1 MQVGQDVARPA
12 QCGVPL
18 ELDPAFVAGVRDRL
32 TAFPRR
38 FACAGNLRHAAV
50 AITLVPAPSGH
61 PCFLLTLRAASLRAH
76 AGQFALPGGRVD
88 AGETAPDA
96 ARRELEEEL
105 GLALGPSAVLGLL
118 DDYVTRSGYRITPV
132 VLASDGDAPLRA
144 NPAEV
149 AQVHTVAVSE
159 LDRPGVPQLVSIP
172 ESERP
177 VVRLP
182 LLGTSVYAPT
192 AAVLYQ
198 FREVTLH
205 GRSTRVDRLEQ
216 PVFAWR

>member
-1 MQVGQDVARPA
+1 MRGRREAEGD
-12 QCGVPL
+12 PL
-18 ELDPAFVAGVRDRL
+18 GIDPAFLAAFRDRL
-32 TAFPRR
+32 SGFPHRS
-38 FACAGNLRHAAV
+38 AVTEGLRHAAV
-50 AITLVPAPSGH
+50 AVTLVPGRSGH
-61 PCFLLTLRAASLRAH
+61 PCFLLTLRTATLRAH

-96 ARRELEEEL
+96 ARRELAEEL

-132 VLASDGDAPLRA
+132 VLAGDGRESLRP

-159 LDRPGVPQLVSIP
+159 LDRPGVPELVTIP

-182 LLGTSVYAPT
+182 LLGACVYAPT

-198 FREVTLH
+198 FREVALH
-205 GRSTRVDRLEQ
+205 ARPTRVAHLEQ

>member
-1 MQVGQDVARPA
+1 MLPQPAR
-12 QCGVPL
+12 CGATL
-18 ELDPAFVAGVRDRL
+18 DLDPAFLADVRDRL

-38 FACAGNLRHAAV
+38 SASAGRLRHAAV
-50 AITLVPAPSGH
+50 AIALVPSSSGRA
-61 PCFLLTLRAASLRAH
+61 CFLLTLRAAGMRAH

-96 ARRELEEEL
+96 ARRELAEEL
-105 GLALGPSAVLGLL
+105 GLTLGPSAVLGLL

-132 VLASDGDAPLRA
+132 VLVGDGQAPLRP

-159 LDRPGVPQLVSIP
+159 LDRPGVPQLVPIP

-177 VVRLP
+177 VVRFP

-198 FREVTLH
+198 FREVALH
-205 GRSTRVDRLEQ
+205 GRPTRVDRLEQ